1 MMRVSYSDDLRVA
14 YFNGYKFRKDL
25 KTGYYLSTRKTD
37 TGRAER
43 LHRYVWRFYNGDIP
57 DGYNVH
63 HVDEDKANNE
73 IENLLLLPKGEHSSL
88 HGNERWKR
96 EPDKMIENLI
106 ENAIPASKAW
116 HASEE
121 GRKWHSSHSRQIIDN
136 LKPQTYICEYCHKE
150 YKAFPTGRH
159 RFCSGACS
167 SASRRKSGVDNEKRV
182 CAVCGKEFY
191 VSKYKKTETC
201 SRRCGNVLRWNTRHN
216 AMRETTGL
224 QYGS

>member
-37 TGRAER
+37 IGRAER

-57 DGYNVH
+57 EGYHVH
-63 HVDEDKANNE
+63 HVDEDKSHNE
-73 IENLLLLPKGEHSSL
+73 IENLSLLPSGEHASL
-88 HGNERWKR
+88 HGNERWER
-96 EPDKMIENLI
+96 ETDKMKENLRK
-106 ENAIPASKAW
+106 NAVPASKAW
-116 HASEE
+116 HASDE
-121 GRKWHSSHSRQIIDN
+121 GRKWHSSHARKVIDN
-136 LKPQTYICEYCHKE
+136 LEPKTYICEYCHKE

-191 VSKYKKTETC
+191 AGKYTKIKTC
-201 SRRCGNVLRWNTRHN
+201 SKRCGNILRWDTRYK
-216 AMRETTGL
+216 AMRGAAGL
-224 QYGS
+224 QHGG